1 MKQPF
6 SAQPGRQSKKL
17 FPNASGPYNFITV
30 SMLNEGAHF
39 RAFFPLDAVTFEEL
53 VLLRLTLARCGFR
66 TARWARCLLLLSTIT
81 LPNFGQSLEAAEGSA
96 ATLIRIPLPITGTV
110 DDQVKRKIDQA
121 LHTFADHEPRPI
133 LVLEFWTPDEV
144 GGQGSQF
151 ERSFAL
157 ARYLTSDRV
166 RHVRTVAYLPQS
178 LTGHAVLATL
188 ACEEIIMHP
197 DAQLGDAGIDDNTI
211 DPTIR
216 SAYRE
221 IANRTRT
228 IPSPVALGML
238 DRRLETFQVE
248 TPGGN
253 RYVLADEIDQLKQET
268 AISSID
274 TIIPTG
280 EMGKFTGRELRLQ
293 YGWVSR
299 LAKDRT
305 ELASV
310 LELSGERLLATPSM
324 NDGQWKPIQI
334 KIAGA
339 IDASTR
345 LRVQRGIEDFRNMQ
359 DVNFICL
366 WLDSPGGSPA
376 DSLSLAHYLADLA
389 DSQIRTVAY
398 IPVEARA
405 DAALIAF
412 ACDETVM
419 HKNALMGGSGV
430 YQMSPQQI
438 QDVRTALSAE
448 LAVKKSA
455 SWSLPAAMLDPE
467 LSVREYHLR
476 GRSITKYFCEE
487 ELANQSDPDRW
498 TRGPEES
505 AQGELYVAHADQA
518 ERVGLATHV
527 VGSFDQF
534 KQLYHLTDDPTL
546 VEPGWAQ
553 QLVAALASPELAAT
567 LLFVASF
574 AMFFEFSSPGLGI
587 GGFVSLLCFLLFFW
601 SQFLQ
606 GTAGW
611 LEVLLFTGG
620 ISCVILEIFVIPGFG
635 IFGLG
640 GGAMIITSLVLASQ
654 TVLQI
659 PQNDYQITELRNSLF
674 TIAAAGAGLAVSVFL
689 ARKYA
694 HQMPLVKNVMLI
706 PPAGDELDELM
717 HRESLV
723 DFDHLL
729 GKHGKTTTK
738 LTPAGKARFAEELID
753 VVSQSELLPANS
765 TVQVVEVRG
774 NRVVVVRVV

>member
-1 MKQPF
+1 MLDQCARFTVF
-6 SAQPGRQSKKL
+6 SL
-17 FPNASGPYNFITV
+17 FY
-30 SMLNEGAHF
+30 
-39 RAFFPLDAVTFEEL
+39 AVAFEEF
-53 VLLRLTLARCGFR
+53 VLLRLTHTRCGFR
-66 TARWARCLLLLSTIT
+66 PARWAHGLLPLLMLT
-81 LPNFGQSLEAAEGSA
+81 LPNFGQSLEGAEGSA
-96 ATLIRIPLPITGTV
+96 ARLIRVPLPITGAV

-121 LHTFADHEPRPI
+121 LNAFSNHEPRPI
-133 LVLEFWTPDEV
+133 LVLEFWTADEV

-188 ACEEIIMHP
+188 ACEEIVMHP
-197 DAQLGDAGIDDNTI
+197 EAELGEAGIDDNTI

-221 IANRTRT
+221 IADRART
-228 IPSPVALGML
+228 IPSSVALGML

-253 RYVLADEIDQLKQET
+253 RYVLADELDQLKQET

-305 ELASV
+305 ELASA
-310 LELSGERLLATPSM
+310 LELPGERLLVTPST
-324 NDGQWKPIQI
+324 NDGQWKPVQI
-334 KIAGA
+334 KITGA
-339 IDASTR
+339 INASTR
-345 LRVQRGIEDFRNMQ
+345 LRVQRGIEDFRKTQ

-398 IPVEARA
+398 IPAEARA

-430 YQMSPQQI
+430 YQMDPQQI

-467 LSVREYHLR
+467 LSVREYQLR
-476 GRSITKYFCEE
+476 GRSITKYFCAE
-487 ELANQSDPDRW
+487 ELAEQSDPDRW
-498 TRGPEES
+498 KPGAEES
-505 AQGELYVAHADQA
+505 AQGELYVSHADQA

-574 AMFFEFSSPGLGI
+574 ALFFEFSSPGLGI

-611 LEVLLFTGG
+611 LEVLLFAGG

-659 PQNDYQITELRNSLF
+659 PQNEYQITELRNSLL
-674 TIAAAGAGLAVSVFL
+674 TISAAGAGLAVSVFL

-694 HQMPLVKNVMLI
+694 HQMPLLKNVLLI
-706 PPAGDELDELM
+706 PPAGDDLDELVY
-717 HRESLV
+717 RESLV
-723 DFDHLL
+723 DFSYLL
-729 GKHGKTTTK
+729 GQDGTTTTK

-753 VVSQSELLPANS
+753 VVSQGELLPANT
-765 TVQVVEVRG
+765 TVQVVEVHG
-774 NRVVVVRVV
+774 NRVVVARVI